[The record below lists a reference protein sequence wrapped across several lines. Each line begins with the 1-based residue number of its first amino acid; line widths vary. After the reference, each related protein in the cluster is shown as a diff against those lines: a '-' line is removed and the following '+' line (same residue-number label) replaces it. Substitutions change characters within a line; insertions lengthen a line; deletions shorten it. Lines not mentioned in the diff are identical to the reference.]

1 MELVGPMNNVFMHY
15 SQKTDQQLRLKKKK
29 KRENADAACLSAI
42 QTYTKQGSSGCY
54 HLYKIY
60 LISFIQGQFH
70 FSLLNPYS

>member
-1 MELVGPMNNVFMHY
+1 MNSAFMHC
-15 SQKTDQQLRLKKKK
+15 SQKTGQQLRLKKK
-29 KRENADAACLSAI
+29 RENVDAACLSAI

-70 FSLLNPYS
+70 FSLLNPTPNS